1 MGIKRR
7 KFLKIAGISALGV
20 VAKPVRDALAVAN
33 PIEWLDK
40 KLGGFT
46 PFETL
51 LHLFH
56 RPVGYKPGEAL
67 TGERWAMVVN
77 VKQIDEEIADACME
91 VCHRVHNV
99 PQIDNPR
106 HEIKWIWHAEYKH
119 VFPGQKHEHIGEKYK
134 HAPFLVM
141 CNHCENP
148 ACVRVCPT
156 KATFKRKHDG
166 IVLMDMHRCIGC
178 RFCMA
183 ACPFGARSF
192 NWIIPWPRERAG
204 TIPRFRKDKEPPNPE
219 FPTRVKGVVEKCN
232 FCAERLA
239 KGQIPACVEVC
250 QEAAKKK
257 GKEPALVFGDLE
269 DPDSEVRQLLRSHYT
284 LRRKPELGTNPNVYY
299 IV

>member
-1 MGIKRR
+1 MGVNRR
-7 KFLKIAGISALGV
+7 KFLKIAGMSTLGAAALP
-20 VAKPVRDALAVAN
+20 AKDALAAVN
-33 PIEWLDK
+33 PIEWVNE

-67 TGERWAMVVN
+67 TAQRWGMVVN
-77 VKQIDEEIADACME
+77 VKELDKELAEACIE
-91 VCHRVHNV
+91 TCHRVHNV

-106 HEIKWIWHAEYKH
+106 HEIKWIWHTEYKH
-119 VFPGQKHEHIGEKYK
+119 AFPGQKHELIGEKYE

-156 KATFKRKHDG
+156 KATFKRKSDG

-192 NWIIPWPRERAG
+192 NWVIPWPRESAG
-204 TIPRFRKDKEPPNPE
+204 LLPRFRKGKEPPNPE
-219 FPTRVKGVVEKCN
+219 FPTRAKGVVEKCN
-232 FCAERLA
+232 FCAERLY

-250 QEAAKKK
+250 QEAAEKK
-257 GKEPALVFGDLE
+257 GTEPALVFGDLE
-269 DPDSEVRQLLRSHYT
+269 DPDSEVRELLRTRYT
-284 LRRKPELGTNPNVYY
+284 LRRKPELGTNPNIYY

>member
-1 MGIKRR
+1 MGVNRR
-7 KFLKIAGISALGV
+7 KFLKIAGMSTLGAAAV
-20 VAKPVRDALAVAN
+20 PASKALAVVN
-33 PIEWLDK
+33 PIEWLDEQ
-40 KLGGFT
+40 LGGFT
-46 PFETL
+46 IPETL
-51 LHLFH
+51 LHMFH
-56 RPVGYKPGEAL
+56 KPAGYRPGDAL
-67 TGERWAMVVN
+67 TAQRWVMVVN
-77 VKQIDEEIADACME
+77 VKALDEEVAEACME
-91 VCHRVHNV
+91 ACHRVHNV
-99 PQIDNPR
+99 PKIENPK
-106 HEIKWIWHAEYKH
+106 HEIKWIWHTEYKH
-119 VFPGQKHEHIGEKYK
+119 AFPGQKHEHIGEKYE

-141 CNHCENP
+141 CNHCQNP

-156 KATFKRKHDG
+156 KATFKRKQDG

-192 NWIIPWPRERAG
+192 NWIIPWPRAKAG
-204 TIPRFRKDKEPPNPE
+204 TIPRFRKGQEPPNPE

-250 QEAAKKK
+250 QEAAKEK

-269 DPDSEVRQLLRSHYT
+269 DPNSEVRELLRSHYT

-299 IV
+299 MV

>member
-1 MGIKRR
+1 MGVNRR
-7 KFLKIAGISALGV
+7 KFLKIAGISTLWVA
-20 VAKPVRDALAVAN
+20 AKPAADALAIG

-46 PFETL
+46 VPETL
-51 LHLFH
+51 LHFFH
-56 RPVGYKPGEAL
+56 RPAGTVPGEAL
-67 TGERWAMVVN
+67 TAERWTMVVN
-77 VKQIDEEIADACME
+77 VKNCPEGCKACRE
-91 VCHRVHNV
+91 TCHKVHNV
-99 PQIDNPR
+99 PDIGNPR
-106 HEIKWIWHAEYKH
+106 HEIKWIWHEEYGH
-119 VFPGQKHEHIGEKYK
+119 VFPGQKHEHIEEAFKK
-134 HAPFLVM
+134 IPFPVL

-192 NWIIPWPRERAG
+192 NWIIPWPREGAG
-204 TIPRFRKDKEPPNPE
+204 TMPRFRKGKEPPNPE

-239 KGQIPACVEVC
+239 KGQIPACVEAC
-250 QEAAKKK
+250 RETTKKK
-257 GKEPALVFGDLE
+257 GREPALVFGDLQ
-269 DPDSEVRQLLRSHYT
+269 DADSEVRRLLRSQYT

>member
-1 MGIKRR
+1 MGMNRR
-7 KFLKIAGISALGV
+7 KFLKLAGISSLGV
-20 VAKPVRDALAVAN
+20 AAKPVAALAA
-33 PIEWLDK
+33 EDL
-40 KLGGFT
+40 GFT
-46 PFETL
+46 IPETL
-51 LHLFH
+51 FHLFH
-56 RPVGYKPGEAL
+56 KPVGFKAGEAL
-67 TGERWAMVVN
+67 TAKRWAMVVN
-77 VKQIDEEIADACME
+77 VKNCPEGCKACAE
-91 VCHRVHNV
+91 TCHRVHNV
-99 PQIDNPR
+99 PDVAQMKSRR
-106 HEIKWIWHAEYKH
+106 HEIKWIWHAKYDH
-119 VFPGQKHEHIGEKYK
+119 VFPGRKHEYIEEALKK
-134 HAPFLVM
+134 IPLVVL

-156 KATFKRKHDG
+156 KATFKRKTDG

-192 NWIIPWPRERAG
+192 NWVDPRQF
-204 TIPRFRKDKEPPNPE
+204 IKEEEQNRE
-219 FPTRVKGVVEKCN
+219 FPTRMKGVVEKCN

-250 QEAAKKK
+250 RKATKKK

-269 DPDSEVRQLLRSHYT
+269 DPDSKVRELLRSHYT

>member
-7 KFLKIAGISALGV
+7 KFLKIAGMSTLGV
-20 VAKPVRDALAVAN
+20 AAAPASNALAAVN
-33 PIEWLDK
+33 PIEWVNK

-46 PFETL
+46 PFETV

-56 RPVGYKPGEAL
+56 RPVGYRPGEAL
-67 TGERWAMVVN
+67 TAQRWVMVVN
-77 VKQIDEEIADACME
+77 VKELDKEIAEACIE
-91 VCHRVHNV
+91 TCHRVHNV
-99 PQIDNPR
+99 PQFDNPK

-119 VFPGQKHEHIGEKYK
+119 VFPGQKHELIGEKYE

-141 CNHCENP
+141 CNHCDNP

-156 KATFKRKHDG
+156 KATFKRKSDG

-192 NWIIPWPRERAG
+192 NWVIPWPRESAG
-204 TIPRFRKDKEPPNPE
+204 ALPRFGKGEEPPNPE
-219 FPTRVKGVVEKCN
+219 FPTRAKGVVEKCN
-232 FCAERLA
+232 FCAERLY

-250 QEAAKKK
+250 QEAAEKK
-257 GKEPALVFGDLE
+257 GTEPALVFGDLE
-269 DPDSEVRQLLRSHYT
+269 DPDSEVRELLRTHYS
-284 LRRKPELGTNPNVYY
+284 LRRKPELGTNPNIYY

>member
-1 MGIKRR
+1 MGVNRR
-7 KFLKIAGISALGV
+7 KFLKIAGMSTLGAAAAPASNALG
-20 VAKPVRDALAVAN
+20 AVN
-33 PIEWLDK
+33 PIEWVNE

-51 LHLFH
+51 LHLLH
-56 RPVGYKPGEAL
+56 RPVGYEPGEAL
-67 TGERWAMVVN
+67 TGQRWVMVVN
-77 VKQIDEEIADACME
+77 VKGLDEEIAEACME

-99 PQIDNPR
+99 PKIDNPR
-106 HEIKWIWHAEYKH
+106 HEIKWIWHSEYKH
-119 VFPGQKHEHIGEKYK
+119 VFPGQKHEHIGEKYQ

-156 KATFKRKHDG
+156 KATFKRKQDG

-192 NWIIPWPRERAG
+192 NWIIPWPRESAG
-204 TIPRFRKDKEPPNPE
+204 TLPRFRKGKEPPNPE

-250 QEAAKKK
+250 QEAAKEK

-269 DPDSEVRQLLRSHYT
+269 DPDSKVRELLRSHYT

-299 IV
+299 MV

>member
-20 VAKPVRDALAVAN
+20 AAKPAADALA
-33 PIEWLDK
+33 IESLDQ
-40 KLGGFT
+40 LLRGFT
-46 PFETL
+46 IPETL

-56 RPVGYKPGEAL
+56 RPAGSRSGEAL
-67 TGERWAMVVN
+67 TAKRWAMVVD
-77 VKQIDEEIADACME
+77 VRQLDEEIAEACME
-91 VCHRVHNV
+91 ACHTVHNV
-99 PQIDNPR
+99 PSIENPK
-106 HEIKWIWHAEYKH
+106 HEIKWIWHEEYKH
-119 VFPGQKHEHIGEKYK
+119 AFPGQKHEHLEKALK
-134 HAPFLVM
+134 KTPFLVL
-141 CNHCENP
+141 CNHCQNP

-192 NWIIPWPRERAG
+192 NWIIPWPREGAG
-204 TIPRFRKDKEPPNPE
+204 TLPRFAKGKEPPNPE

-239 KGQIPACVEVC
+239 KGQIPVCVETC

-257 GKEPALVFGDLE
+257 GRNPALVFGDLE
-269 DPDSEVRQLLRSHYT
+269 DSNSEVRRLLRTRYS
-284 LRRKPELGTNPNVYY
+284 LRRKPELGTEPNIYY